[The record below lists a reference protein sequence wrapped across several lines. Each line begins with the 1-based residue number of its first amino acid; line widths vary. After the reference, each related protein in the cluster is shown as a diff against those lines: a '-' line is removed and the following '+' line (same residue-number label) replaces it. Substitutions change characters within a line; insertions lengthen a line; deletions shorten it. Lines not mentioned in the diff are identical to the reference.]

1 MSRGRESIVQVG
13 VPAVC
18 REGEM
23 WEGGGWSA
31 SACSCC
37 CKCYCLNQHPTAA
50 LPQSAAQPQRPHKPS
65 LTRDTCPSGWRR
77 SRTAWQRWPHRAWAC
92 PQTCGWQAE
101 KMQGR
106 LSQAMFG
113 RPRQASSS
121 PQKLHTT
128 ALLESAPKGSP
139 THYSLR
145 HLAPPVEVAEG
156 GDAAGRVGG
165 QVGPAGGEI
174 LGEEEIVGARGA
186 AAVEQKAEESRGKG
200 VACVGRE
207 LINQ

>member
-1 MSRGRESIVQVG
+1 MGGRRLERERVQLLLQMLLSQSAPYSSPASISS
-13 VPAVC
+13 P
-18 REGEM
+18 
-23 WEGGGWSA
+23 A
-31 SACSCC
+31 SAPP
-37 CKCYCLNQHPTAA
+37 QAQPHPGYMPFWLAA
-50 LPQSAAQPQRPHKPS
+50 LAYSVAKMAS
-65 LTRDTCPSGWRR
+65 SGVGLPANLRL
-77 SRTAWQRWPHRAWAC
+77 AGGKNA
-92 PQTCGWQAE
+92 GQA
-101 KMQGR
+101 
-106 LSQAMFG
+106 QAMFG